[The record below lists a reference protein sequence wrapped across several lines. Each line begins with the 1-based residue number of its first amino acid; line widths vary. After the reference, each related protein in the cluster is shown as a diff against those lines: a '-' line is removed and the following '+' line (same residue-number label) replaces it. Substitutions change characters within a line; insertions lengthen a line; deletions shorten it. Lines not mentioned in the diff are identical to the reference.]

1 MIKINDDF
9 WNRYITLIND
19 VVIPYQYAV
28 MSDDIEVNIEKER
41 DDAFIP
47 SEKSHAI
54 NNLKI
59 AAGLLEGNHY
69 GWWFQDT
76 DVYKWIES
84 VAYTLNHREN
94 SASESL
100 VDEVIDIIVKA
111 QDEDGYLSTFYQIEA
126 PDMKYQALFQSHE
139 LYSAGHLI
147 EAAIAYDKA
156 SGKDVLLDVAKK
168 FVENI
173 KNNFGIDKIDGTD
186 GHQEIELA
194 LVKLYEHTQDESYL
208 DLADYFINVR
218 GQDPEFFQKQIDENV
233 KQGRVGHRD
242 VVNLK
247 YLQGYAPVKDQVSM
261 EGHAVRMLY
270 MSSAMADLALHKKD
284 TELYEASK
292 TLWNNMVEKKMY
304 VTGGVG
310 STVQGEAF
318 TGDYDL
324 PNDTMYCETCAA
336 ISVVYFAQRMF
347 KLKQSSEYIDVLERA
362 LYNGVLSGMALD
374 GKHFFYVNPL
384 EVNPS
389 NCETNPG
396 KSHVKPVRPEWLGCA
411 CCPPN
416 FARTVAS
423 IDQYIYH
430 ETDSTTFV
438 NLFVE
443 SNADLK
449 NFSLNLKS
457 DYPNSGKV
465 SISGNAV
472 REDVRLAIRIPSWA
486 KSFDVWLDGEP
497 LETEVFDGYLYITPQ
512 QVSFTLDLKLDFSVR
527 LIRAHDKVRD
537 TAHKVSIQKGPFI
550 YCMEGVDNGQQLHQ
564 IALDLNGA
572 MRSEFID
579 DDLGKYNAI
588 YAKGYRLHSS
598 EQTRLYVYDSVI
610 EGNSTE
616 VRLIPYYM
624 WGNRGLNEM
633 IVWINRN

>member
-1 MIKINDDF
+1 
-9 WNRYITLIND
+9 
-19 VVIPYQYAV
+19 
-28 MSDDIEVNIEKER
+28 
-41 DDAFIP
+41 
-47 SEKSHAI
+47 
-54 NNLKI
+54 
-59 AAGLLEGNHY
+59 
-69 GWWFQDT
+69 
-76 DVYKWIES
+76 
-84 VAYTLNHREN
+84 
-94 SASESL
+94 
-100 VDEVIDIIVKA
+100 
-111 QDEDGYLSTFYQIEA
+111 
-126 PDMKYQALFQSHE
+126 
-139 LYSAGHLI
+139 
-147 EAAIAYDKA
+147 
-156 SGKDVLLDVAKK
+156 
-168 FVENI
+168 
-173 KNNFGIDKIDGTD
+173 
-186 GHQEIELA
+186 
-194 LVKLYEHTQDESYL
+194 
-208 DLADYFINVR
+208 
-218 GQDPEFFQKQIDENV
+218 
-233 KQGRVGHRD
+233 
-242 VVNLK
+242 
-247 YLQGYAPVKDQVSM
+247 
-261 EGHAVRMLY
+261 
-270 MSSAMADLALHKKD
+270 
-284 TELYEASK
+284 
-292 TLWNNMVEKKMY
+292 
-304 VTGGVG
+304 
-310 STVQGEAF
+310 
-318 TGDYDL
+318 
-324 PNDTMYCETCAA
+324 
-336 ISVVYFAQRMF
+336 
-347 KLKQSSEYIDVLERA
+347 
-362 LYNGVLSGMALD
+362 MALD

-610 EGNSTE
+610 EGSSTE

-633 IVWINRN
+633 IVWINRS